1 MTLRRVRVWNV
12 RAPTN
17 CVAERVMTT
26 VTPASRCTSWE
37 TTSAALY
44 AAIEPVTPTTIS
56 LPFNV
61 PGFFVVTGSIPYTS
75 LVRLL
80 LRLLAFFL
88 ALELEA
94 FEGDLALADLF
105 HHDVDEVPVLEV
117 DQLLAA
123 LDQLLQA
130 LLDQHRELVA
140 AAELLRQLIDLGV
153 VLGHASSKL
162 AKQLTRAGQR
172 QDLVRGPLHGRV
184 HHDRV
189 VRIFLPP
196 LPFGARQAHL
206 HGLRALRLAALEPL
220 PQFSHVGRRD
230 EHVQGRQAHLP
241 QRRRALGVDVDQHQ
255 RAARQLLLDPL
266 LRRPV
271 QVRVDLRPL
280 QEAASL
286 DLVLELLAGEEAILA
301 AVHPA

>member
-123 LDQLLQA
+123 LDELLQA
-130 LLDQHRELVA
+130 LLDQHRQLVA
-140 AAELLRQLIDLGV
+140 AAELLGQLVDLGV
-153 VLGHASSKL
+153 ILGHVASKS
-162 AKQLTRAGQR
+162 AKQVSRAGQR
-172 QDLVRGPLHGRV
+172 EDFVHSPLHGRIYD
-184 HHDRV
+184 DRV
-189 VRIFLPP
+189 VRVFL
-196 LPFGARQAHL
+196 GHL
-206 HGLRALRLAALEPL
+206 ALRA
-220 PQFSHVGRRD
+220 
-230 EHVQGRQAHLP
+230 VQPHL
-241 QRRRALGVDVDQHQ
+241 QRF
-255 RAARQLLLDPL
+255 
-266 LRRPV
+266 
-271 QVRVDLRPL
+271 
-280 QEAASL
+280 
-286 DLVLELLAGEEAILA
+286 
-301 AVHPA
+301 